1 MTWDAPTTG
10 SPAIY
15 YHITVYETDENGD
28 RIGNTSLLEAD
39 AYDTR
44 FTFESKAEWKGR
56 YFKVSVAGVNSKG
69 TGTAAASGR
78 QQFVRALPTPE
89 LEVRLMPTPEEGGH
103 VQFSQ
108 KLVLTNAD

>member
-1 MTWDAPTTG
+1 MPPPPA
-10 SPAIY
+10 PAI

-28 RIGNTSLLEAD
+28 RISNTSLLEAD

-56 YFKVSVAGVNSKG
+56 YFKVPAWPASTARG

-78 QQFVRALPTPE
+78 QQTVCPRPAHAPGWRFA
-89 LEVRLMPTPEEGGH
+89 
-103 VQFSQ
+103 
-108 KLVLTNAD
+108 